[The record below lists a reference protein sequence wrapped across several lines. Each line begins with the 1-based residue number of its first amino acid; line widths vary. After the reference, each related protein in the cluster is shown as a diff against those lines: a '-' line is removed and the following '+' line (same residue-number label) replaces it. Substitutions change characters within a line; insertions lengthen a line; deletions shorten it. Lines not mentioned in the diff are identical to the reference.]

1 MKGKIPRNPQ
11 LNVFRTP
18 LVNVINM
25 NHELVLLAQKIDWE
39 KVDKEFSVY
48 YPGLGRPAVPIRKMV
63 GSMLL
68 KQMYNLG
75 DETFVARWIENPYW
89 QYFCGE
95 TYFQYEEPYD
105 PSDFV
110 HFRKRIG
117 EEGAQKILK
126 LSISLFDSK
135 EVHEKEILI
144 DTTVQEKNITFPTD
158 SKLHKKI
165 IEGCLKIA
173 EKENIKLRQRY
184 TRIVKQLM
192 IDQRFREH
200 PKRKKKAN
208 AAARKLKTIAGR
220 LVRDVERNLDDPDNH
235 RDDRLSCYDEQL
247 WLYLLV
253 LGQKRDDKNKLYSF
267 HAPEVKCIS
276 KGKEHKKYEFGNK
289 SCFALTKKSGIVV
302 GALAFE
308 ENIYDGHAI
317 EPQLEQVED
326 LIGKLPEIAI
336 VDRGCKGR
344 KNIMGVN
351 IKIPGSG
358 KGKTAYQKRKERERF
373 RRRASIEPIIGHIKQ
388 DHRML
393 RNYLK
398 GVEGDMIN
406 TLLAGAAFNMM
417 KMLRKIRESVICV
430 LNELLENLIFK
441 YQLYLK
447 YYQT

>member
-1 MKGKIPRNPQ
+1 MKGKIIKNPQ
-11 LNVFRTP
+11 LNVFRVP
-18 LVNVINM
+18 LVSVINM
-25 NHELVLLAQKIDWE
+25 EHELVLLAQRIDWE
-39 KVDKEFSVY
+39 KVEKDFSIY
-48 YPGLGRPAVPIRKMV
+48 YPELGRPAVPIRKMV

-95 TYFQYEEPYD
+95 TYFQYDQPYD

-110 HFRKRIG
+110 HFRNRIG

-135 EVHEKEILI
+135 EVNEKEVLI

-165 IEGCLKIA
+165 IEGCRKIS

-192 IDQRFREH
+192 IEQRFRGH
-200 PKRKKKAN
+200 PKKRKRAN

-220 LVRDVERNLDDPDNH
+220 LVRDVERKLDDI
-235 RDDRLSCYDEQL
+235 DRLSLYDEQL
-247 WLYLLV
+247 WVYYLV
-253 LGQKRDDKNKLYSF
+253 LGQKRDDKNKIYSF

-289 SCFALTKKSGIVV
+289 SSFAITKKSGIVI
-302 GALAFE
+302 GAMAFE
-308 ENIYDGHAI
+308 DNIYDGHAI

-326 LIGKLPEIAI
+326 LIGRLPETAL

-344 KNIMGVN
+344 KSILGVT

-358 KGKTAYQKRKERERF
+358 KGKTAYQKRKERDRF
-373 RRRASIEPIIGHIKQ
+373 RRRALIEPIIGHLKQ

-430 LNELLENLIFK
+430 LNEFIERLVRN
-441 YQLYLK
+441 YQVLVNYC
-447 YYQT
+447 

>member
-1 MKGKIPRNPQ
+1 MKGKIIKNPQ
-11 LNVFRTP
+11 LNVFRVP
-18 LVNVINM
+18 LVSMINM
-25 NHELVLLAQKIDWE
+25 EHELVLLAQRIDWE
-39 KVDKEFSVY
+39 KVEKDFSIY
-48 YPGLGRPAVPIRKMV
+48 YPELGRPAVPIRKMV

-95 TYFQYEEPYD
+95 TYFQYDQPYD

-135 EVHEKEILI
+135 EVNEKEILI

-165 IEGCLKIA
+165 IEGCRKIS

-192 IDQRFREH
+192 IEQRFRDH
-200 PKRKKKAN
+200 PKKRKRAN

-220 LVRDVERNLDDPDNH
+220 LVRDVERKLDDI
-235 RDDRLSCYDEQL
+235 DRLSLYDEQL
-247 WLYLLV
+247 WVYYLV
-253 LGQKRDDKNKLYSF
+253 LGQKRDDKNKIYSF

-289 SCFALTKKSGIVV
+289 SSFAITKKSGIVI
-302 GALAFE
+302 GAMAFE

-326 LIGKLPEIAI
+326 LIGRLPETAL

-344 KNIMGVN
+344 KSILGVT

-373 RRRASIEPIIGHIKQ
+373 RRRASIEPIIGHLKQ

-430 LNELLENLIFK
+430 LNEFIERLVRN
-441 YQLYLK
+441 YQVLVNYC
-447 YYQT
+447 

>member
-1 MKGKIPRNPQ
+1 MKGKNIKNPQ
-11 LNVFRTP
+11 LNVFRVP
-18 LVNVINM
+18 LVSVINM
-25 NHELVLLAQKIDWE
+25 EHELVLLTQRIDWE
-39 KVDKEFSVY
+39 KVEKDFSVY
-48 YPGLGRPAVPIRKMV
+48 YPELGRPAVPIRKMV

-75 DETFVARWIENPYW
+75 DETFVLRWIENPYW

-95 TYFQYEEPYD
+95 TYFQYDEPYD

-117 EEGAQKILK
+117 EEGAEKILK
-126 LSISLFDSK
+126 LSINLFDHK
-135 EVHEKEILI
+135 EVNEKEALY
-144 DTTVQEKNITFPTD
+144 DTTVQEKNITYPTD

-165 IEGCLKIA
+165 IEGCIEIS

-220 LVRDVERNLDDPDNH
+220 LVRDVERKLDDI
-235 RDDRLSCYDEQL
+235 DRLSIYDERL

-253 LGQKRDDKNKLYSF
+253 LGQRRDDKNKIYSF

-289 SCFALTKKSGIVV
+289 SSFVLTKKSGIVI
-302 GALAFE
+302 GAMAFE
-308 ENIYDGHAI
+308 ENIYDGNAI
-317 EPQLEQVED
+317 EPQLAQVAD
-326 LIGKLPEIAI
+326 LLGKLPETLL

-344 KNIMGVN
+344 KSILGVN
-351 IKIPGSG
+351 IKMPGSG

-373 RRRASIEPIIGHIKQ
+373 RRRAAIEPIIGHIKQ
-388 DHRML
+388 DYRLL

-417 KMLRKIRESVICV
+417 KMLRKIRESIICA
-430 LNELLENLIFK
+430 LNEFIERLSRN
-441 YQLYLK
+441 YQIQINYC
-447 YYQT
+447 

>member
-1 MKGKIPRNPQ
+1 MKGKNIKNPQ
-11 LNVFRTP
+11 LNVFRVP
-18 LVNVINM
+18 LVSIINM
-25 NHELVLLAQKIDWE
+25 EHELILLAQRIDWE
-39 KVDKEFSVY
+39 KVDKEFSIY
-48 YPGLGRPAVPIRKMV
+48 YPELGRPAVPIRKMV

-68 KQMYNLG
+68 KQMNNLG

-95 TYFQYEEPYD
+95 TYFQYDEPYD

-135 EVHEKEILI
+135 DVHEKEILI

-165 IEGCLKIA
+165 IEGCIKIS

-200 PKRKKKAN
+200 PKRQKKAN

-220 LVRDVERNLDDPDNH
+220 LVRDVERKLDDI
-235 RDDRLSCYDEQL
+235 DRLSYYDDQL

-253 LGQKRDDKNKLYSF
+253 LGQRRDDKNKLYSF

-289 SCFALTKKSGIVV
+289 SSFAITKKSGIVV
-302 GALAFE
+302 GAMAFE

-317 EPQLEQVED
+317 EPQLAQVED
-326 LIGKLPEIAI
+326 LLGQLPEIAL

-344 KNIMGVN
+344 KNILGVN

-417 KMLRKIRESVICV
+417 KLLRKIRESVISV
-430 LNELLENLIFK
+430 LNELIEKLIRN
-441 YQLYLK
+441 YQILTNYC
-447 YYQT
+447 

>member
-1 MKGKIPRNPQ
+1 MMKKLPVQPQ
-11 LNVFRTP
+11 LEMFKTVLTSFIHP
-18 LVNVINM
+18 E
-25 NHELVLLAQKIDWE
+25 HELCLLEKRIDWKSLE
-39 KVDKEFSVY
+39 EDFAPLYGKV
-48 YPGLGRPAVPIRKMV
+48 GRPSIPIRTIV
-63 GSMLL
+63 GLLLL

-95 TYFQYEEPYD
+95 TYFQYNEPYD

-135 EVHEKEILI
+135 EVHEKEVLI

-165 IEGCLKIA
+165 IEGCIKIS

-220 LVRDVERNLDDPDNH
+220 LVRDVERKLDDI
-235 RDDRLSCYDEQL
+235 DRLSYYDERL

-253 LGQKRDDKNKLYSF
+253 LGQRRDDKNKIYSF
-267 HAPEVKCIS
+267 HSPEVKCIP

-289 SCFALTKKSGIVV
+289 SSFAITKKSGIVV
-302 GALAFE
+302 GAMAFE

-317 EPQLEQVED
+317 EPQLAQVED
-326 LIGKLPEIAI
+326 LLGQLPETAL

-344 KNIMGVN
+344 KSILGVN

-358 KGKTAYQKRKERERF
+358 IGKTAYQKARDRERF
-373 RRRASIEPIIGHIKQ
+373 RRRASIEPIIGHLKQ

-398 GVEGDMIN
+398 GIEGDMIN

-430 LNELLENLIFK
+430 LNELIERLVRN
-441 YQLYLK
+441 YQVLANYC
-447 YYQT
+447 

>member
-1 MKGKIPRNPQ
+1 MKGKNIKNPQ
-11 LNVFRTP
+11 LNVFRVP
-18 LVNVINM
+18 LVSIINM
-25 NHELVLLAQKIDWE
+25 EHELVLLAQRIDWE
-39 KVDKEFSVY
+39 KVEKEFSVY
-48 YPGLGRPAVPIRKMV
+48 YPGLGRQAVPIRKMV

-75 DETFVARWIENPYW
+75 DETFVFRWIENPYW

-220 LVRDVERNLDDPDNH
+220 LVRDVERNLDEI
-235 RDDRLSCYDEQL
+235 DRLSCYDEQL

-253 LGQKRDDKNKLYSF
+253 LGQKRDDKDKLYSF

-308 ENIYDGHAI
+308 DNIYDGHAI

-326 LIGKLPEIAI
+326 LIGKLPETVL

-344 KNIMGVN
+344 KSIMGVN

-358 KGKTAYQKRKERERF
+358 KGKTAYQKRRERERF
-373 RRRASIEPIIGHIKQ
+373 RRRASIEPIIGHLKQ
-388 DHRML
+388 DHRLL

-398 GVEGDMIN
+398 GIEGDMIN

-417 KMLRKIRESVICV
+417 KMLRRIRESILCV
-430 LNELLENLIFK
+430 LNELVERLVRN
-441 YQLYLK
+441 YQVLTHYC
-447 YYQT
+447 

>member
-1 MKGKIPRNPQ
+1 MKGKNIKNPQ
-11 LNVFRTP
+11 LNVFRVP
-18 LVNVINM
+18 LVSIINM
-25 NHELVLLAQKIDWE
+25 DHELVVLAQKIDWE
-39 KVDKEFSVY
+39 KVEKEFSIY
-48 YPGLGRPAVPIRKMV
+48 YPELGRPAVPIRKMV

-68 KQMYNLG
+68 KQMNNLG

-95 TYFQYEEPYD
+95 TYFQYDEPYD

-135 EVHEKEILI
+135 EVNEKEVLF

-165 IEGCLKIA
+165 IEGCIKIS

-220 LVRDVERNLDDPDNH
+220 MVRDVERKLDDI
-235 RDDRLSCYDEQL
+235 DRLSYYDERL
-247 WLYLLV
+247 WLYLLA
-253 LGQKRDDKNKLYSF
+253 LGQRRDDKNKIYSF
-267 HAPEVKCIS
+267 HSPEVKCIS

-289 SCFALTKKSGIVV
+289 SSFVLTKKSGIVI
-302 GALAFE
+302 GAMAFE

-317 EPQLEQVED
+317 EPQLTQVAD
-326 LIGKLPEIAI
+326 LLGKLPETLL

-344 KNIMGVN
+344 KSILGVN

-373 RRRASIEPIIGHIKQ
+373 RRRASIEPIIGHLKQ

-417 KMLRKIRESVICV
+417 KMLRKIRESIIYVI
-430 LNELLENLIFK
+430 NELIEKLVRN
-441 YQLYLK
+441 YQVLANYC
-447 YYQT
+447 

>member
-1 MKGKIPRNPQ
+1 MKGKIPKNPQ
-11 LNVFRTP
+11 LNVFRIP

-25 NHELVLLAQKIDWE
+25 KHELVLLAQKIEWD
-39 KVDKEFSVY
+39 KVEKEFSVY
-48 YPGLGRPAVPIRKMV
+48 YPNLGRPAVPIRKMV

-68 KQMYNLG
+68 KHMYNLG

-95 TYFQYEEPYD
+95 TYFQYDKPYD
-105 PSDFV
+105 PSEFV

-117 EEGAQKILK
+117 EVGAEKILK
-126 LSISLFDSK
+126 LSISLFDSR
-135 EVHEKEILI
+135 EVHEQEILI

-158 SKLHKKI
+158 SKLHRKI
-165 IEGCLKIA
+165 IEGCRKIA
-173 EKENIKLRQRY
+173 EKEEIKLRQSYR
-184 TRIVKQLM
+184 RIVKQLM

-220 LVRDVERNLDDPDNH
+220 LVRDVERGLDDI
-235 RDDRLSCYDEQL
+235 DRLSYYDEQL
-247 WLYLLV
+247 WLYYRV
-253 LGQKRDDKNKLYSF
+253 LGQKREDHDKIYSF

-289 SCFALTKKSGIVV
+289 SSIAITKKSGIVV

-308 ENIYDGHAI
+308 ENIYDGHTL
-317 EPQLEQVED
+317 EPQLAQVEE
-326 LIGKLPEIAI
+326 LLGRLPETAV

-344 KNIMGVN
+344 KSIMGVH
-351 IKIPGSG
+351 IKIPGAG
-358 KGKTAYQKRKERERF
+358 KGKTAYQKSKERKRF
-373 RRRASIEPIIGHIKQ
+373 RRRASIEPVIGHIKQ

-398 GVEGDMIN
+398 GTEGDMIN

-417 KMLRKIRESVICV
+417 KMLRKIRESVICL
-430 LNELLENLIFK
+430 LNWLIENMTGKWLIIM
-441 YQLYLK
+441 QH
-447 YYQT
+447 

>member
-1 MKGKIPRNPQ
+1 MKGKIIKNPQ
-11 LNVFRTP
+11 LNVFRVP
-18 LVNVINM
+18 LVSVINM
-25 NHELVLLAQKIDWE
+25 EHELVLLAQRIDWE
-39 KVDKEFSVY
+39 KVEKDFSIY
-48 YPGLGRPAVPIRKMV
+48 YPELGRPAVPIRKMV

-95 TYFQYEEPYD
+95 TYFQYDQPYD

-110 HFRKRIG
+110 HFRNRIG

-135 EVHEKEILI
+135 EVNEKEVLI

-165 IEGCLKIA
+165 IEGCRKIS

-192 IDQRFREH
+192 IEQRFRGH
-200 PKRKKKAN
+200 PKKRKRAN

-220 LVRDVERNLDDPDNH
+220 LVRDVERKLDDI
-235 RDDRLSCYDEQL
+235 DRLSLYDEQL
-247 WLYLLV
+247 WVYYLV
-253 LGQKRDDKNKLYSF
+253 LGQKRDDKNKIYSF

-289 SCFALTKKSGIVV
+289 SSFAITKKSGIVI
-302 GALAFE
+302 GAMAFE
-308 ENIYDGHAI
+308 DNIYDGHAI

-326 LIGKLPEIAI
+326 LIGRLPETAL

-344 KNIMGVN
+344 KSILGVT

-373 RRRASIEPIIGHIKQ
+373 RRRASIEPIIGHLKQ

-430 LNELLENLIFK
+430 LNEFIERLVRN
-441 YQLYLK
+441 YQVLVNYC
-447 YYQT
+447 

>member
-1 MKGKIPRNPQ
+1 MKGKIPKNPQ
-11 LNVFRTP
+11 LNVFRIP

-25 NHELVLLAQKIDWE
+25 NHELVLLAQKIDWD
-39 KVDKEFSVY
+39 KVEKEFSVY

-95 TYFQYEEPYD
+95 TYFQYDKPYD
-105 PSDFV
+105 PSEFV

-117 EEGAQKILK
+117 EVGAQKILK
-126 LSISLFDSK
+126 LSISLFDTK
-135 EVHEKEILI
+135 EVCEKEILI

-158 SKLHKKI
+158 SKLHKNI
-165 IEGCLKIA
+165 IEGCRKIA
-173 EKENIKLRQRY
+173 EKENIKLRQSY
-184 TRIVKQLM
+184 KRIVKQLM
-192 IDQRFREH
+192 IEQRFREH
-200 PKRKKKAN
+200 PKRRKKAN

-220 LVRDVERNLDDPDNH
+220 LVRDVERGLDDIE
-235 RDDRLSCYDEQL
+235 RLGDYDEQL
-247 WLYLLV
+247 WLYYLV
-253 LGQKRDDKNKLYSF
+253 LDQKRDDKNKLYSF

-308 ENIYDGHAI
+308 DNIYDGHAI

-326 LIGKLPEIAI
+326 LIGRLPETAI

-344 KNIMGVN
+344 KSIMGVN

-417 KMLRKIRESVICV
+417 KMLRKIRESVIYV
-430 LNELLENLIFK
+430 LNELIEKLRWK
-441 YQLYLK
+441 YHIQLK

>member
-1 MKGKIPRNPQ
+1 MKGKIPKNPQ
-11 LNVFRTP
+11 LNVFRTA

-25 NHELVLLAQKIDWE
+25 EHELVILAQKIDWE
-39 KVDKEFSVY
+39 KVEKEFSVY
-48 YPGLGRPAVPIRKMV
+48 YPELGRPAVPIRKMV

-95 TYFQYEEPYD
+95 TYFQYEDPYD

-220 LVRDVERNLDDPDNH
+220 LVRDVERNLDEV
-235 RDDRLSCYDEQL
+235 DRLSCYDEQL

-308 ENIYDGHAI
+308 DNIYDGHAI

-326 LIGKLPEIAI
+326 LIGRLPETAL

-358 KGKTAYQKRKERERF
+358 KGKTAYQKARDRQRF

-398 GVEGDMIN
+398 GVEGDMMN
-406 TLLAGAAFNMM
+406 TLLAGAALNMM
-417 KMLRKIRESVICV
+417 KMLRKIRESIICV
-430 LNELLENLIFK
+430 LNELIEKMYRNYQILIN
-441 YQLYLK
+441 YC
-447 YYQT
+447 